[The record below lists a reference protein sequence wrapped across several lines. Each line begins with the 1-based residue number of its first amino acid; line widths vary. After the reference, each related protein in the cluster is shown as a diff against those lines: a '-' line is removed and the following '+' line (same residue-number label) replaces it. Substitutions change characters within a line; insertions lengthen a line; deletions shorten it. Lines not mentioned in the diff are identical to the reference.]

1 MAGRRSPVTDIRE
14 ILRRLQLGEP
24 DRRIARDLG
33 ISRNTV
39 VHYRLWAARHGVFA
53 DGPLPDTATLAALL
67 ELAPTERPA
76 HEQSLVEPLR
86 ERVLALYERGVE
98 GQAIWQLLVEEHG
111 FTGSYSSVKR
121 FLRRV
126 APTTRLATLRIEVP
140 PGEEAQ
146 VDFGFAGQFLDP
158 ERGRIRRAWVFVM
171 TLSCSRHQY
180 AELVFDQTV
189 ETWLRLHR
197 AAFEFFGGV
206 PRRVVLDNLRA
217 AIVHASLYDPEV
229 QRSYRDCAEHYGFL
243 IAPCRPRTPEHKG
256 KVEQGGVHYVKR
268 NALAGRAFRDLH
280 EGNRHLLRW
289 CVEVAGRRVHG
300 TTKRIPLEVFE
311 QLERPALVPLAP
323 TPWVLTEW
331 KQAKLHA
338 DCHVVFAGAYYSAPH
353 RLLGERLWVR
363 ASAGKVELFHDY
375 VLVATHRRARPGQRR
390 TLIAHLPPEKVHFL
404 LQTPAWCRER
414 AAEIGGACAQFI
426 DGLLGDRPLDRLRGA
441 QGVLRLAQRYGVPRL
456 EAACARAHAVG
467 EYRYHTVKTIL
478 VQALDRQPL
487 PGLAP
492 ITPPLPALARRHA
505 RPWTTF
511 FPDPEPED
519 RRSPAWN

>member
-1 MAGRRSPVTDIRE
+1 VTDIRE
-14 ILRRLQLGEP
+14 ILRRLHLGEP
-24 DRRIARDLG
+24 DRRIARDLNV
-33 ISRNTV
+33 SRNTV
-39 VHYRLWAARHGVFA
+39 AHYRLWASRHGVLHDSQVPEA
-53 DGPLPDTATLAALL
+53 ATLAALL
-67 ELAPTERPA
+67 ERAPTARPP

-86 ERVLALYERGVE
+86 ERVLALHARGVE

-121 FLRRV
+121 FLRRT
-126 APTTRLATLRIEVP
+126 APPTTTATLRIEVE
-140 PGEEAQ
+140 PGAEAQ
-146 VDFGFAGQFLDP
+146 VDFGFAGEFLDP
-158 ERGRIRRAWVFVM
+158 ERGRVRRAWVFVM

-189 ETWLRLHR
+189 ATWLRLHR

-217 AIVHASLYDPEV
+217 AIVHAALYDPEV

-268 NALAGRAFRDLH
+268 NALAGRAFRDVH
-280 EGNRHLLRW
+280 DGNRHLLRW
-289 CVEVAGRRVHG
+289 CVETAGRRVHG
-300 TTKRIPLEVFE
+300 TIKQAPLEVFE
-311 QLERPALVPLAP
+311 TLEQPALQRLPLTPWEQLE
-323 TPWVLTEW
+323 W
-331 KQAKLHA
+331 KRAKLHA

-363 ASAGKVELFHDY
+363 ATLSKVELFHDY
-375 VLVATHRRARPGQRR
+375 TLVATHRPARPGQRR
-390 TLIAHLPPEKVHFL
+390 TLTAHLPPDKVHFL
-404 LQTPAWCRER
+404 MQTPAWCR
-414 AAEIGGACAQFI
+414 AQAVQIGGACTQFI
-426 DGLLGDRPLDRLRGA
+426 DALLGDRPLDRLRGA
-441 QGVLRLAQRYGVPRL
+441 QGVLRLAQRYGAVRL

-478 VQALDRQPL
+478 VQALDQQPL
-487 PGLAP
+487 PDLAP
-492 ITPPLPALARRHA
+492 VEAAPASLPPRHA

-511 FPDPEPED
+511 FPDPGAED
-519 RRSPAWN
+519 RRSLVWN